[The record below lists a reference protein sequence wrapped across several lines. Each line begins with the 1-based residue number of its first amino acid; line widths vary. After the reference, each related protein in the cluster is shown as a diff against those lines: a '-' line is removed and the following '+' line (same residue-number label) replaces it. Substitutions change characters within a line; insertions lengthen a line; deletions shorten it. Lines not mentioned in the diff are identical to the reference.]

1 MTRFTLICTYHG
13 AIMIIVKIFY
23 TLSEGNVI
31 WNTVILYII

>member
-1 MTRFTLICTYHG
+1 MTRFALTCTHQG

-31 WNTVILYII
+31 WNTVILYIT